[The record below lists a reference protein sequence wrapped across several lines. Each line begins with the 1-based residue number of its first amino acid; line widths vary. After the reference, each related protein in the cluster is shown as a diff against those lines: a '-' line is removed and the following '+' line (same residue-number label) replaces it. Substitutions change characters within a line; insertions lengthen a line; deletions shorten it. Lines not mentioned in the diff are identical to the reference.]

1 MQTNQVIQALLTLI
15 LAVISAYVIPWIKS
29 RVNQEKLD
37 KIQQYAEYA
46 VRYAEQVYSTE
57 QFKEKKEYV
66 FNYILDKVNTI
77 GIKMNEKDVDILV
90 EGIVNLVK
98 KG

>member
-1 MQTNQVIQALLTLI
+1 MTLI
-15 LAVISAYVIPWIKS
+15 LAIVSAYVIPWIKS
-29 RVNQEKLD
+29 KVNQDKLD

-46 VRYAEQVYSTE
+46 VRYAEQVYTE
-57 QFKEKKEYV
+57 DQFKEKKEYV
-66 FNYILDKVNTI
+66 YNYILNKVNDI
-77 GIKMNEKDVDILV
+77 GINMTENDVDVLV